1 MSAARRPTCCCTE
14 AKYGGSACTDQST
27 LLSAGAVGCTA
38 RACSPAQSG
47 CRRSRDRP
55 SPWRRAVCH
64 ICIGTGPTPPTHW
77 DWAHPGF
84 GDNEVEI
91 WLGLCY
97 DLRADAPLEPLR
109 NMPSCM
115 LSAKSHAMRFQ
126 GRTHGT
132 PCVMKTFEPKVVSK
146 KKRSSL
152 ERLSRAAPEPIP
164 QHAARTR
171 GMNAPCHHAP
181 CSLQSLGAR
190 WVMRSTQLL
199 SPGAEVTGVS
209 PVWCR
214 CDRGEPSR
222 GADVTGVSPVV
233 AGVASSFS

>member
-1 MSAARRPTCCCTE
+1 MGEGRGGAGARVGAFADSRISDSNSNFIAAVSTCAFVCDTTRPWTFNNSNRAITRHWCATVSAARRPTCCCTE

-115 LSAKSHAMRFQ
+115 LSAKSHAM
-126 GRTHGT
+126 
-132 PCVMKTFEPKVVSK
+132 
-146 KKRSSL
+146 
-152 ERLSRAAPEPIP
+152 
-164 QHAARTR
+164 
-171 GMNAPCHHAP
+171 
-181 CSLQSLGAR
+181 
-190 WVMRSTQLL
+190 
-199 SPGAEVTGVS
+199 
-209 PVWCR
+209 
-214 CDRGEPSR
+214 
-222 GADVTGVSPVV
+222 
-233 AGVASSFS
+233 